1 MSGLSLVFTATLPL
15 FGTAFVLAFIRLLR
29 GPSLPDRVIALD
41 LMATIAI
48 GFICAYAVANSQR
61 IFLDV
66 ASVMALLAFLAT
78 VAFAYYLKRGV

>member
-1 MSGLSLVFTATLPL
+1 MSGLSLAFIITLPL
-15 FGTAFVLAFIRLLR
+15 FAIAFLLAFIRLLR
-29 GPSLPDRVIALD
+29 GPSLPDRVVALY

-78 VAFAYYLKRGV
+78 VAFAYYLKRGM